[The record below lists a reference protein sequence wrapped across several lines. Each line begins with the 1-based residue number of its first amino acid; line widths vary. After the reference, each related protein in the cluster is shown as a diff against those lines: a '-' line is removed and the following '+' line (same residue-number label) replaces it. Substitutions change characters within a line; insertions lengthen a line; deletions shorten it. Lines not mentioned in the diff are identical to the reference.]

1 MGNDPEEFVKAAQH
15 RPRVA
20 TLQHSEL
27 LSEREV
33 LQDEMPTAM
42 KHASER
48 SDPEKEHGV
57 IRGRTLQYVTDS
69 TVRESFG
76 EPAGGIPRLSRDR
89 RKKLLPNCLV
99 RLRRSDG
106 LQVSAGPSLMN
117 RHSQSRGAR
126 R

>member
-1 MGNDPEEFVKAAQH
+1 MDARGAPRWVLGDHPEDVKAAQH

-48 SDPEKEHGV
+48 SDPEKEHVEHGPELFV
-57 IRGRTLQYVTDS
+57 AEHCSTLLILRS
-69 TVRESFG
+69 VRVLANQQG
-76 EPAGGIPRLSRDR
+76 EFHA
-89 RKKLLPNCLV
+89 
-99 RLRRSDG
+99 
-106 LQVSAGPSLMN
+106 
-117 RHSQSRGAR
+117 
-126 R
+126 

>member
-48 SDPEKEHGV
+48 SDPEKEHIEHGPELFV
-57 IRGRTLQYVTDS
+57 AEHCSTLLILRS
-69 TVRESFG
+69 VRVLANQQG
-76 EPAGGIPRLSRDR
+76 EFHA
-89 RKKLLPNCLV
+89 
-99 RLRRSDG
+99 
-106 LQVSAGPSLMN
+106 
-117 RHSQSRGAR
+117 
-126 R
+126 